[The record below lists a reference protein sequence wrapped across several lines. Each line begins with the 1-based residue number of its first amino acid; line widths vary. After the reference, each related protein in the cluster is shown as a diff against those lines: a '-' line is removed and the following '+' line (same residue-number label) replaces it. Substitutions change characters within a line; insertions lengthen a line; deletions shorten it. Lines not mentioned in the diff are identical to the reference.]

1 MFYYLHGPIRGGKNT
16 LIEYNI
22 IEMRWFFSNFVVL
35 FSTNQINFIMSK
47 LRILY
52 VASEINPFL
61 ETSEVAQFVRKLPQ
75 AMQERGMEIRI
86 LVPRFGIINERKNRL
101 HEVVRLSGI
110 NIPVGDDEKPLVIKV
125 ASIPNAKMQVYFID
139 NEDYFHRKFVFHDK
153 QNKFY
158 ADNDERAIFFCKGVI
173 ETVKKLGWS
182 PDIVHCNDWIT
193 SLIPLYLKTTYKNDP
208 LFKETKSVF
217 TIYDNEF
224 SHKFDKNLIEKVK
237 MIDIEDD
244 MLSGLKTV
252 DYEGFIRLGV
262 DFADVVINAGDSE
275 IKWTDEPND
284 KKIDTIEEDENF
296 SDSYYNLYNEL
307 VG

>member
-1 MFYYLHGPIRGGKNT
+1 
-16 LIEYNI
+16 
-22 IEMRWFFSNFVVL
+22 
-35 FSTNQINFIMSK
+35 MSK

-61 ETSEVAQFVRKLPQ
+61 QTSGVADFVRKLPQ

-110 NIPVGDDEKPLVIKV
+110 NIPVGEDEKPLVIKV

-139 NEDYFHRKFVFHDK
+139 NEDYFHRKYVFHDK
-153 QNKFY
+153 QNRFY

-208 LFKETKSVF
+208 LFKDSKTVF
-217 TIYDNEF
+217 SIYNNSF
-224 SHKFDKNLIEKVK
+224 NHKFSSDIVEKVK
-237 MIDIEDD
+237 MMDIDDD
-244 MLSGLKTV
+244 MLDGLKSA
-252 DYEGFIRLGV
+252 DYEGLIKMATKFS
-262 DFADVVINAGDSE
+262 DVVIKAEDTE
-275 IKWTDEPND
+275 IE
-284 KKIDTIEEDENF
+284 IDTLIDNGNQVNIKDNDENF
-296 SDSYYNLYNEL
+296 TESYYNLYNEL
-307 VG
+307 AG